1 MGEVIYIIRCK
12 WCGKFLEAL
21 NENEYQELLRQ
32 APSGKVICDECMR
45 PVLRAME
52 EQGMLMEEQGLVPS
66 QDNSQDKKDN

>member
-45 PVLRAME
+45 PVLKAME
-52 EQGMLMEEQGLVPS
+52 EQGMLMEEQGLIPLKE
-66 QDNSQDKKDN
+66 DN

>member
-52 EQGMLMEEQGLVPS
+52 EQGMLMEEQGLIPLEE
-66 QDNSQDKKDN
+66 DN